1 MTDENQGLIE
11 KPKKPRRRFFALKL
25 ILGIVVSLFVLFVI
39 VGIIAINSPT
49 TPTIQ
54 AQTPTALSPAPAP
67 SADAAIIG
75 PREEVNFINIVLQSR
90 DRYSAG
96 SNDMAKGA
104 TRPARGTSIC
114 RAVPHLTI
122 SNWVGKIATLSSN
135 SDGNGVLAITLADNV
150 TVTTW
155 NNSLS
160 DFEDHTLILPSDPL
174 LAQVSSMKVGDIV
187 RFSGHFFHSDVDC
200 FNEQSV
206 SIEGSMTDPDFTL
219 RFSSVSPY
227 SS

>member
-1 MTDENQGLIE
+1 MTDNNQGITE
-11 KPKKPRRRFFALKL
+11 NPKKPRGCWFVVKVM
-25 ILGIVVSLFVLFVI
+25 LGIVVSLFVLFVI
-39 VGIIAINSPT
+39 VGIISNKSA
-49 TPTIQ
+49 PTIQ
-54 AQTPTALSPAPAP
+54 AQTTPGSAPPPSSDTA
-67 SADAAIIG
+67 IVG
-75 PREEVNFINIVLQSR
+75 PKEEVDFINIVLQSR
-90 DRYSAG
+90 DSYNAG

-104 TRPARGTSIC
+104 ARPARGASIC
-114 RAVPHLTI
+114 RTVPHLRI

-150 TVTTW
+150 TIRTW

-160 DFEDHTLILPSDPL
+160 DLEDHTLILPSDPL

-187 RFSGHFFHSDVDC
+187 RFSGHFFSSDLDC

-219 RFSSVSPY
+219 RFTSVSPY